1 MESFSNLVRIHV
13 PNYLAGLPLPKSIG
27 GWFKLNFRECLQL
40 VPFLTIVGGSV
51 YLTHKSCKNYFNRK
65 PPVNPEIKKDA
76 QKVVDSFTAE
86 EFKAKTA
93 FCRCWRSANFPY
105 CDGSHNAYN
114 KECCDNVGPLVISA
128 KAEEN

>member
-1 MESFSNLVRIHV
+1 MKSSSALFKVGRKILMLLLTFIFSISAFYYISF
-13 PNYLAGLPLPKSIG
+13 
-27 GWFKLNFRECLQL
+27 CL
-40 VPFLTIVGGSV
+40 FT
-51 YLTHKSCKNYFNRK
+51 K

-114 KECCDNVGPLVISA
+114 KECCDNVGPLVIS
-128 KAEEN
+128 KRR